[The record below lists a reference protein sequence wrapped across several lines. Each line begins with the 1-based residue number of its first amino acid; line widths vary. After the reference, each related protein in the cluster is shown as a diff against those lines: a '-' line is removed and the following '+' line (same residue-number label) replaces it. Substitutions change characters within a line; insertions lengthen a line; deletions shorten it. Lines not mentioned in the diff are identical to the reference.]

1 MTTADRSV
9 SLANNRLQ
17 FLTPNDWTLL
27 GTKAKRLTF
36 NLGEV
41 IISEGSLG
49 DALYII
55 RRGSASV
62 ELTSGKSN
70 FKIADLGS
78 DDICGDMAF
87 LERGTSSA
95 TVVAKVDLV
104 EVDAIQA
111 SDLRE
116 LFEIHPGLASRFYKS
131 LAVVLA
137 RRLRETSRE
146 LALALYR

>member
-1 MTTADRSV
+1 MTTSKTSS
-9 SLANNRLQ
+9 SLASNRLQ

-27 GTKAKRLTF
+27 GTRTKRLTF

-62 ELTSGKSN
+62 ELTTGKSN
-70 FKIADLGS
+70 SKIADLGA

-87 LERGTSSA
+87 LERGTSTA
-95 TVVAKVDLV
+95 TVIAKVDLV

-116 LFEIHPGLASRFYKS
+116 LP
-131 LAVVLA
+131 
-137 RRLRETSRE
+137 
-146 LALALYR
+146 